1 MNETVFARIKKW
13 LDENK
18 IEYREIHHEPTYSSK
33 ASAEARGESMKIG
46 GKALVMKIENEFKIF
61 VISAERKMDS
71 RKIKTFFNAKRT
83 RFAFEDELKELTG
96 VVPGAVPPFGR
107 PIIDL
112 DLYVDRSITKNERI
126 AFNAGSLTDSII
138 MKTEDYLRITKPQII
153 DFSKE

>member
-1 MNETVFARIKKW
+1 MSEVLFKKIKNWLNE
-13 LDENK
+13 NN
-18 IEYREIHHEPTYSSK
+18 IEYKEVHHGPTHSSQ
-33 ASAEARGESMKIG
+33 ASAAARGESMRIG
-46 GKALVMKIENEFKIF
+46 GKALVMKIESEFKIF
-61 VISAERKMDS
+61 VISAARKMDS

-96 VVPGAVPPFGR
+96 AVSGAVPPFGR

-112 DLYVDRSITKNERI
+112 DLYVDRSVTQNNRI

-138 MKTEDYLRITKPQII
+138 MKTEDYLRITKPKII

>member
-1 MNETVFARIKKW
+1 MSETVFAKIKQW

-18 IEYREIHHEPTYSSK
+18 IEYKEIHHEPTHSSR

-46 GKALVMKIENEFKIF
+46 GKALVMKIENDFRIF
-61 VISAERKMDS
+61 VISAARKMDS
-71 RKIKTFFNAKRT
+71 RKIKIYFNAKRT

-112 DLYVDRSITKNERI
+112 DLYVDRSVIRNDRI

-138 MKTEDYLRITKPQII
+138 MKTEDYLHIAKPEII

>member
-1 MNETVFARIKKW
+1 MSEKVFVRIKKW
-13 LDENK
+13 LDENG
-18 IEYREIHHEPTYSSK
+18 IEYKEIHHEPTHSSQ
-33 ASAEARGESMKIG
+33 ASAEARGESMRIG

-61 VISAERKMDS
+61 VISAARKMDS
-71 RKIKTFFNAKRT
+71 RKIKIYFNAKRT

-112 DLYVDRSITKNERI
+112 DLYVDSSVTENNRI

-138 MKTEDYLRITKPQII
+138 MKTEDYLRLTDPQII